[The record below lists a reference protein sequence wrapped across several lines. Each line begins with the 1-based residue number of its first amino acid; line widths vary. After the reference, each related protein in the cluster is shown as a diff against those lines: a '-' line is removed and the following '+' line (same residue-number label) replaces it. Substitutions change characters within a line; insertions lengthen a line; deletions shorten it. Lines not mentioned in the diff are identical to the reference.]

1 MGVKDKENNIYKLAK
16 TREMKTLDLNVVQ
29 SIKDEDQKVLIN
41 EEQIKERL
49 RKLFW

>member
-1 MGVKDKENNIYKLAK
+1 
-16 TREMKTLDLNVVQ
+16 MKTLDLNVVQ

-49 RKLFW
+49 RKLF

>member
-1 MGVKDKENNIYKLAK
+1 
-16 TREMKTLDLNVVQ
+16 MKTLDLNVVQ